1 MRLRICLGRCP
12 FIFLPKLYNMSHLSY
27 RDLIHQTY
35 DFPQLGFDVNDE
47 GNLIRNGVDL
57 LDLVKEESPVKI
69 SYLPKIREKI
79 QYANKIFTNAMEKY
93 FYDGNYI
100 YSYCTK
106 SSHFSFV
113 IDQIIDE

>member
-1 MRLRICLGRCP
+1 
-12 FIFLPKLYNMSHLSY
+12 MS
-27 RDLIHQTY
+27 LIQ
-35 DFPQLGFDVNDE
+35 
-47 GNLIRNGVDL
+47 
-57 LDLVKEESPVKI
+57 ESNPVKL

-79 QYANKIFTNAMEKY
+79 SYANKIFTNAMEKY

-113 IDQIIDE
+113 LDQALEQ